1 MIGKLVGLWRSVGF
15 RLAFYYG
22 FLVAVTMLAALAIV
36 YLQTVGV
43 LHQRMAR
50 QVGLSAQ
57 QLLAHVNEGGT
68 EAASAAI
75 DRALTDGRDSDS
87 EIYLLVGREGEK
99 LAGNLDR
106 APGAVAHAAPTQ
118 RRVER
123 DGRSVNA
130 YLVMHVLPDGGVLV
144 VGQDLRDQELIESL
158 VASASAAAGIVAV
171 LLLIGGTFVFRQE
184 LERSVSAIRLTAKR
198 ITTAG
203 ELRERVAESG
213 EDDEFALLNREI
225 NAMLDRIE
233 SLMDGVRHV
242 SNTIAH
248 NLRTPLTR
256 ILVRLRSAELADNDP
271 VQRREAIHGAIR
283 EIEELTL
290 VFEKLLQIAEA
301 EAGARRRSF
310 TQVEI
315 DVIATDVVELYEAVA
330 EAQGATL
337 VREPGDSILLPGDR
351 DLLAGAIANLLDNAL
366 KYAGPGAVI
375 RVGAQETPDGVR
387 LTVQDDGPGVPDQEL
402 TRLGTR
408 FHRLSRDDT
417 PGHGL
422 GLASVQA
429 VAALH
434 GGQLRFESAQPGLR
448 AILELPRATR

>member
-1 MIGKLVGLWRSVGF
+1 MIGKLGGLWRSVGF
-15 RLAFYYG
+15 RLAFSYG

-57 QLLAHVNEGGT
+57 QLMADVNESGT
-68 EAASAAI
+68 ATAAAAI
-75 DRALTDGRDSDS
+75 TRALTDGRDSDS
-87 EIYLLVGREGEK
+87 EIYLLTDREGQR

-106 APGAVAHAAPTQ
+106 VPDAAANTGPTQ

-130 YLVMHVLPDGGVLV
+130 YLVMRTLPDGGVLV

-184 LERSVSAIRLTAKR
+184 LERSVSAVRLTAKR
-198 ITTAG
+198 IATAG

-256 ILVRLRSAELADNDP
+256 ILVRLRNAEQADMDP
-271 VQRREAIHGAIR
+271 AQRQEAIGAAIR

-310 TQVEI
+310 TPVAL
-315 DVIATDVVELYEAVA
+315 DVIAADVVELYEAVA
-330 EAQGATL
+330 EAQDAVL
-337 VREPGDSILLPGDR
+337 LCEPADDAELPGDR
-351 DLLAGAIANLLDNAL
+351 DLLAGALANLLDNAL
-366 KYAGPGAVI
+366 KYAGPRAEI
-375 RVGAQETPDGVR
+375 RVGTQEMPDGVR
-387 LTVQDDGPGVPDQEL
+387 LTVQDNGPGVPEHEL
-402 TRLGTR
+402 ARLGTR
-408 FHRLSRDDT
+408 FHRLHPDDT

-434 GGQLRFESAQPGLR
+434 GGRLRFENAAPGLR
-448 AILELPRATR
+448 AVIELPRPNR